1 MIEIAPS
8 ILSADFAYLGDAIQ
22 TVEPE
27 TSWIHVDVMDG
38 HFVPNLTIGAP
49 VVASLRRHTKSH
61 LDCHL
66 MITDPWDY
74 LADFAKA
81 GADSVSFHFEVGRTL
96 ELIRMAHD
104 LGMKA
109 GMAVNP
115 DAKFDDYSTY
125 IAKLDL
131 LLIMS
136 VFPGFAGQAFI
147 PDVLESLRRAKE
159 IIEES
164 GSNTILQID
173 GGISLET
180 IGASCAAGAQVFVA
194 GSAVFGQ
201 PDPSGAIRELKRA
214 ANLALEGSQ

>member
-8 ILSADFAYLGDAIQ
+8 ILSADFAYLGDAIRS
-22 TVEPE
+22 VEPE

-38 HFVPNLTIGAP
+38 HFVPNLTVGAP
-49 VVASLRRHTKSH
+49 VVASIRRHTKCY

-81 GADSVSFHFEVGRTL
+81 GADSVSFHFEVGRTS
-96 ELIRMAHD
+96 ELIKMAHD

-115 DAKFDDYSTY
+115 DANFDDYSPY
-125 IAKLDL
+125 IASLDL

-136 VFPGFAGQAFI
+136 VFPGFAGQSFI
-147 PDVLESLRRAKE
+147 PDVLEPLRRARNL
-159 IIEES
+159 ITES
-164 GSNTILQID
+164 GLDTILQID

-180 IGASCAAGAQVFVA
+180 IRVASISGAEVFVA

-201 PDPSGAIRELKRA
+201 PNPAQAIRDLKRA
-214 ANLALEGSQ
+214 ASLALEGTK